1 MAEHDGRGRGRTIA
15 GGFAVAV
22 PALLAAWS
30 GAGAR
35 AAERAVPQDGR
46 LVEVDGSTL
55 HVVELGEGPPVV
67 MIHGLGGQLRNFSYA
82 LTDRL
87 RGHRLILVDRPG
99 SGYSRG
105 AAGPMDIPAQAALV
119 AGLIAQLGLDRP
131 LVVGH
136 SLGGAVALALALD
149 HPAQVGALALVAPL
163 TQVQGSIPSPLAAFA
178 RLPRTARL
186 PFAWVMG
193 SPAARLTGRRTM
205 QHVFAPEPVPED
217 FPTRGGALLASRP
230 GNVDAATFEVGT
242 LDASLAAMVP
252 RYRELALPVG
262 ILYAREDQVLDP
274 SRDGELAKDQ
284 IAGAVL
290 EMVDGGHMLPVTQ
303 PDLTARFIEAVAA
316 RQTRT

>member
-1 MAEHDGRGRGRTIA
+1 MAAREGWGRRVA
-15 GGFAVAV
+15 GGIALAT

-30 GAGAR
+30 GASAR
-35 AAERAVPQDGR
+35 GAERAVPQDGR

-55 HVVELGEGPPVV
+55 HVVELGEGPPMV

-82 LTDRL
+82 LTGRL
-87 RGHRLILVDRPG
+87 PGRRLVLVDRPG

-105 AAGPMDIPAQAALV
+105 AGGPMEVPAQAALV
-119 AGLIAQLGLDRP
+119 AGLIARLGLERP

-149 HPAQVGALALVAPL
+149 HPERVGALALVAPL
-163 TQVQGSIPSPLAAFA
+163 TQVQGRVPGPLSAFA

-186 PFAWVMG
+186 PFAWVLG
-193 SPAARLTGRRTM
+193 TPASKLAGAQTLN
-205 QHVFAPEPVPED
+205 HVFAPEPVPED
-217 FPTRGGALLASRP
+217 FPVRGGALLASRP
-230 GNVDAATFEVGT
+230 GNVDAATFELGT
-242 LDASLAAMVP
+242 LDRSLAAMVP
-252 RYRELALPVG
+252 RYGELSLPVG

-274 SRDGELAKDQ
+274 LRDGVLAEGQ
-284 IAGAVL
+284 IPGAVL

-303 PDLTARFIEAVAA
+303 PDRTARFIEGVAA